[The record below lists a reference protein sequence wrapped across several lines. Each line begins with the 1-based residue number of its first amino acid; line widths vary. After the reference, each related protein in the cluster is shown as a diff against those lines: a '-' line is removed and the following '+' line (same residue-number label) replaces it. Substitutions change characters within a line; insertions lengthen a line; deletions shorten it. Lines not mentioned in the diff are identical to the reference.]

1 MRLKG
6 AVEEVEVCEAVLSSL
21 KAGAGR
27 QAGRQVGR
35 QVMILKMI
43 YGFKTY
49 RAYCCFDLS

>member
-21 KAGAGR
+21 NAG
-27 QAGRQVGR
+27 GR